1 VVKENEMG
9 RCKDALVKA
18 HTAGG
23 RFISVTDLITQRSH
37 GKTFLQAGYATV
49 DVAADRAHPA
59 GTADHRGAV
68 MDGEIGWIMSSRSTG
83 NGGSCV
89 QARCHAGW
97 IEVRNSKSPEAGTV
111 RFTAEEWDSF
121 LDGAKKG
128 EFDRLLAG

>member
-1 VVKENEMG
+1 MAG
-9 RCKDALVKA
+9 CKNALVKR
-18 HTAGG
+18 HRAGCQIIFG
-23 RFISVTDLITQRSH
+23 DRSDH
-37 GKTFLQAGYATV
+37 PAKSWEDTPQAGCAAV
-49 DVAADRAHPA
+49 EVAADRAHPA
-59 GTADHRGAV
+59 ETSDHRGAV